1 MKIIHFSDIHTGGYI
16 RSIGAFFDKRI
27 IGTLNYKLRR
37 KRHVKWNYLDKALK
51 IIKEEKPDYVIN
63 TGDLTSVSEA
73 SEFTEALE
81 RLKPLYEDKSFEFLN
96 VPGNH
101 DFYIKSKKA
110 SVNRLKTYDLLNRQQ
125 FSLDDLPYK
134 LETEKCTFILIDESR
149 PNKGTNSSGE
159 LKLEDFKKIDNWLK
173 KPRQKPVIL
182 IGHYPLKNKLG
193 DPLPKRRALENA
205 ELLYSLLEKGK
216 ISVNLCGH
224 IHSAF
229 KREEQSGSLEICAGS
244 LTIGGKM
251 NKLEFNSETNSFSQS
266 WIELK

>member
-37 KRHVKWNYLDKALK
+37 RRHVKWEYLDKALK
-51 IIKEEKPDYVIN
+51 VIKEEKPDFVIN

-73 SEFTEALE
+73 SEFEEALE
-81 RLKPLYEDKSFEFLN
+81 RLKPITEDQSLSFLN

-101 DFYIKSKKA
+101 DFYISSKEASNNRQKA
-110 SVNRLKTYDLLNRQQ
+110 YNTLNRNK
-125 FSLDDLPYK
+125 FTLNELPLK
-134 LETEKCTFILIDESR
+134 IDTEKCTFILIDESR
-149 PNKGTNSSGE
+149 PNKGTNSSGA
-159 LKLEDFKKIDNWLK
+159 LKPDDFKKIDKWLSEN
-173 KPRQKPVIL
+173 QSKPVIL

-205 ELLYSLLEKGK
+205 ELLTSLLEKGK

>member
-16 RSIGAFFDKRI
+16 RSLGAFFDKRI

-37 KRHVKWNYLDKALK
+37 KRHINWTYLNKALEV
-51 IIKEEKPDYVIN
+51 IKKEKPDYVIN
-63 TGDLTSVSEA
+63 TGDLTSVSEK
-73 SEFTEALE
+73 SEFQEALE
-81 RLKPLYEDKSFEFLN
+81 RLKPITKDKSIEFLN

-101 DFYIKSKKA
+101 DFYIKSKQA
-110 SVNRLKTYDLLNRQQ
+110 RLNRTSTYNELNRHK
-125 FSLDDLPYK
+125 FSLEELPLK
-134 LETEKCTFILIDESR
+134 IETEKCTFILIDESR
-149 PNKGTNSSGE
+149 PNRGTNSSGF
-159 LKLEDFKKIDNWLK
+159 LKPEDFQKIEKWLTESG
-173 KPRQKPVIL
+173 PKPVIL
-182 IGHYPLKNKLG
+182 VGHYPLKNKLG

-205 ELLYSLLEKGK
+205 ELLTSLLEKGK
-216 ISVNLCGH
+216 ISINLCGH